1 MVIRNTFF
9 RFLVVF
15 LLVSKLLRF
24 GIWCLFAISKKTVF
38 CFCDFFTFFQ
48 DKKNTCLLNVLKTR
62 FQFSLFWRCFSS
74 KRFFLCFCVSVL
86 GVFFYM
92 NKKMVSF
99 LKDRFFHDNVK
110 LHFIKA

>member
-48 DKKNTCLLNVLKTR
+48 DKKTPVYCMFLKR
-62 FQFSLFWRCFSS
+62 VFDSPCFGVVFLQ
-74 KRFFLCFCVSVL
+74 KGFFLCFRVSVL

-99 LKDRFFHDNVK
+99 LKDLFFHDNV
-110 LHFIKA
+110 